1 MTGLHVAQVNV
12 ARLAAPLDSPQLAD
26 FVANLEPI
34 NAIADASDGF
44 VWRLQTEAGDATSL
58 RFMDDDWLIVNMSVW
73 ESLDALR
80 TYVYR
85 SAHADVLR
93 RRQEWFVKMIE
104 GHVALWWIEAGTLP
118 SLGDAEERL
127 LRLRVDG
134 PTPHAFTLK
143 ESYPAGAE
151 FDDPARGPLPTR

>member
-1 MTGLHVAQVNV
+1 MRGLHLAQVNV

-44 VWRLQTEAGDATSL
+44 VWRLQTETGDATSL

-73 ESLDALR
+73 ASLEALR

-151 FDDPARGPLPTR
+151 IRRSG